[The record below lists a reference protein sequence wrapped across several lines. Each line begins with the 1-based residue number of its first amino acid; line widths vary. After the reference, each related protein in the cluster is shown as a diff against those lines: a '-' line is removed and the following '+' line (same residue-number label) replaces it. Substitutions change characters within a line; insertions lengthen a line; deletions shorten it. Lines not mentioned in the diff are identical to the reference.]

1 MSLSN
6 TDLQQFSKL
15 LDDSLEKKL
24 SPLRDQISTL
34 ATKDEVAK
42 LATKDEVAKLATKD
56 EVAKLATK
64 EEISRLATSEELNV
78 LRKIVISLPTRHH
91 LIKLKE
97 ELVEKISHLPTREQ
111 FYKKMDKWMGAVS
124 THDLEKSA
132 HKRAH
137 ERLNDHLAHSHIL

>member
-6 TDLQQFSKL
+6 SDFKQFSEL
-15 LDDSLEKKL
+15 LDLSLEKKI

-34 ATKDEVAK
+34 ATKE
-42 LATKDEVAKLATKD
+42 

-64 EEISRLATSEELNV
+64 EELTKITTEMTI
-78 LRKIVISLPTRHH
+78 LRRMIIALPTKHN
-91 LIKLKE
+91 LAVLKD
-97 ELVEKISHLPTREQ
+97 ELLAKISHLPTKEQ

-124 THDLEKSA
+124 TNDLEKSA

-137 ERLNDHLAHSHIL
+137 ERLNDHLTQSHIL